1 MTNAKVSVVIPSYNS
16 GGTIETAVDSALAQN
31 VPVEVII
38 VDDCSQDNTEQVLTK
53 YRGDSRVR
61 ILLNETNSG
70 VAESRN
76 RGVKEAA
83 CDRVAFLDSDDMWEE
98 GKLDKQL
105 KLMDRTGA
113 VLCSTARELINED
126 GSRTG
131 RVLEVPETVTYRQ
144 LLRGNVINCS
154 SVLADRDVLMKYPMG
169 NDDIHEDYICWLQI
183 LKAGGRAVLIN
194 EPLLLYRVVKNSKSG
209 SKMSSAKKTF
219 AVYRKMG
226 YGIFRSC
233 LFFVNYAVNGVKKY
247 FL

>member
-83 CDRVAFLDSDDMWEE
+83 CDRVAFLDSDDMWKE

-105 KLMDRTGA
+105 KLMDSTGA
-113 VLCSTARELINED
+113 VLC
-126 GSRTG
+126 
-131 RVLEVPETVTYRQ
+131 
-144 LLRGNVINCS
+144 
-154 SVLADRDVLMKYPMG
+154 
-169 NDDIHEDYICWLQI
+169 
-183 LKAGGRAVLIN
+183 
-194 EPLLLYRVVKNSKSG
+194 
-209 SKMSSAKKTF
+209 
-219 AVYRKMG
+219 
-226 YGIFRSC
+226 
-233 LFFVNYAVNGVKKY
+233 
-247 FL
+247 